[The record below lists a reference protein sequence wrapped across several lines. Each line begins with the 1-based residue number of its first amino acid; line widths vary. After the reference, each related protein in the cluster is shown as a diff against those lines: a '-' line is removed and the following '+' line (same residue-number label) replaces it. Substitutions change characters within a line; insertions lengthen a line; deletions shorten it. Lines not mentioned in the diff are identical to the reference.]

1 MMGLMVFNGVLMG
14 FNGILMVIRPL
25 VICYPKKRCGKGR
38 IFDYS
43 GWLRNTAPVGNY
55 W

>member
-1 MMGLMVFNGVLMG
+1 MGLMVFNGGLMG
-14 FNGILMVIRPL
+14 FNGILMVICPL
-25 VICYPKKRCGKGR
+25 GNLLPKKKCGKGI